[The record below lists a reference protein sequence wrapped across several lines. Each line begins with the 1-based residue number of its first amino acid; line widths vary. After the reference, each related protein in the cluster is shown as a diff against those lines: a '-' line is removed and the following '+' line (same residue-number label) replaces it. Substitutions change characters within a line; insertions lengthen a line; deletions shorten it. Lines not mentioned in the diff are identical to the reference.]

1 MGGRLLKQKQR
12 GVYSMAPSRT
22 VMVKNSGNLQVE
34 NSVMEKQVKQQLRE
48 QREAHLMQQSVP
60 ARILAQKQVK
70 YFNVASTIRR
80 PRRLTEL
87 V

>member
-1 MGGRLLKQKQR
+1 
-12 GVYSMAPSRT
+12 
-22 VMVKNSGNLQVE
+22 
-34 NSVMEKQVKQQLRE
+34 
-48 QREAHLMQQSVP
+48 MQQSVP

-87 V
+87 VWTQKINQNILESDVDPLHDPWLKS